1 MKIEVVSEAD
11 LGELLPMLRAYCDF
25 YEVAP
30 TDAELEALVRAL
42 IGDPE
47 HSGVQLIA
55 RTDDGAPLG
64 FATVYWTWQTLTAA
78 RAAMLNDL
86 FVAPEAR
93 GKGVG
98 RALIE
103 ESRRRAGEHGAPELA
118 WETTPDNE
126 TAQRL
131 YDSLTDDRSTW
142 LYYSLKT

>member
-1 MKIEVVSEAD
+1 MNIEVVKEAD
-11 LGELLPMLRAYCDF
+11 LAELLPMLRAYCDF

-42 IGDPE
+42 IVDPE
-47 HSGVQLIA
+47 HSGIQLIA
-55 RTDDGAPLG
+55 RSDDGAPLG

-78 RAAMLNDL
+78 RAAVLNDL

-93 GKGVG
+93 GKGIG

-103 ESRRRAGEHGAPELA
+103 ESRRRAGEHGAPELV

-142 LYYSLKT
+142 LYYALKT